1 MLFPLAFDAFQNHG
15 TPHIE
20 QEHASYD
27 VGNRVH
33 GSGEH
38 VPEQP
43 AQQQEPGLDD
53 GEGNGHPE
61 RVLPVYLLEGD
72 AGA

>member
-15 TPHIE
+15 TPHVE

-33 GSGEH
+33 GSGQETAGQMS
-38 VPEQP
+38 EK
-43 AQQQEPGLDD
+43 QEPGLDQ
-53 GEGNGHPE
+53 GEHRRYLE